1 MLKLEN
7 YKRVHTGELY
17 FPNDQKLWKEQQE
30 ALVLLE
36 KYNQTSVT
44 KPEQQMVLLK
54 EMFSEIGENCFI
66 QPPFYAN
73 FGGKNVHFGTGIYA
87 NFNLTLV
94 DDTDI
99 FVGNHVMFGPNVTI
113 DTATHPV
120 SPDLRKR
127 GAQYNKKVY
136 IEENVWLGAG
146 VIVLPGVRIGKD
158 SVIGAGSLVTKDIP
172 DNVVAFGTPCRV
184 KRKINDSDF
193 KTYDHGKKIDLD
205 DFI

>member
-1 MLKLEN
+1 
-7 YKRVHTGELY
+7 
-17 FPNDQKLWKEQQE
+17 
-30 ALVLLE
+30 
-36 KYNQTSVT
+36 
-44 KPEQQMVLLK
+44 
-54 EMFSEIGENCFI
+54 
-66 QPPFYAN
+66 
-73 FGGKNVHFGTGIYA
+73 
-87 NFNLTLV
+87 
-94 DDTDI
+94 
-99 FVGNHVMFGPNVTI
+99 MFGPNVTI

-146 VIVLPGVRIGKD
+146 VIVLPGVRIGKN

-172 DNVVAFGTPCRV
+172 DNVVAFGTPCMV

-205 DFI
+205 EFI

>member
-44 KPEQQMVLLK
+44 QPEQQMVLLK

-146 VIVLPGVRIGKD
+146 VIVLPGVRIGKN

-172 DNVVAFGTPCRV
+172 DNVVAFGTPCMV

-205 DFI
+205 EFI

>member
-30 ALVLLE
+30 ALFLLE

-146 VIVLPGVRIGKD
+146 VIVLPGVRIGKN

-205 DFI
+205 EFI

>member
-73 FGGKNVHFGTGIYA
+73 FGGKNVHFGTEIYA

-146 VIVLPGVRIGKD
+146 VIVLPGVRIGKN

-205 DFI
+205 EFI

>member
-1 MLKLEN
+1 MPKLES
-7 YKRVHTGELY
+7 YKRVHTEELY

-36 KYNQTSVT
+36 KFNQTSVT
-44 KPEQQMVLLK
+44 QPEQQMELLK
-54 EMFSEIGENCFI
+54 KMFSEIGENCFI

-146 VIVLPGVRIGKD
+146 VIVLPGVRIGKN
-158 SVIGAGSLVTKDIP
+158 SVIGAGNLVTKDIP
-172 DNVVAFGTPCRV
+172 DNVVAFGTPCMV

-205 DFI
+205 EFI

>member
-44 KPEQQMVLLK
+44 QPEQQMVLLK

-146 VIVLPGVRIGKD
+146 VIVLPGVRIGKN

-205 DFI
+205 EFI

>member
-44 KPEQQMVLLK
+44 KLEQQMVLLK

-146 VIVLPGVRIGKD
+146 VIVLPGVRIGKN

-205 DFI
+205 EFI

>member
-146 VIVLPGVRIGKD
+146 VIVLPGVRIGKN
-158 SVIGAGSLVTKDIP
+158 SVIGAGSVVTKDIP
-172 DNVVAFGTPCRV
+172 DNVVAFGTPCMV

>member
-1 MLKLEN
+1 
-7 YKRVHTGELY
+7 
-17 FPNDQKLWKEQQE
+17 
-30 ALVLLE
+30 
-36 KYNQTSVT
+36 
-44 KPEQQMVLLK
+44 
-54 EMFSEIGENCFI
+54 MFSEIGENCFI

-73 FGGKNVHFGTGIYA
+73 FGGKNVHFGTEIYA

-146 VIVLPGVRIGKD
+146 VIV
-158 SVIGAGSLVTKDIP
+158 TKDIP
-172 DNVVAFGTPCRV
+172 DNVVAFGTPCMV

-205 DFI
+205 EFI

>member
-146 VIVLPGVRIGKD
+146 VIVLPGVRIGKN

-205 DFI
+205 EFI

>member
-36 KYNQTSVT
+36 KFNQTSVT
-44 KPEQQMVLLK
+44 QPEQQMELLK
-54 EMFSEIGENCFI
+54 KMFSEIGENCFI

-73 FGGKNVHFGTGIYA
+73 FGGKNVHFGTEIYA

-146 VIVLPGVRIGKD
+146 VIVLPGVRIGKN

-172 DNVVAFGTPCRV
+172 DNVVAFGTPCMV

-205 DFI
+205 EFI

>member
-146 VIVLPGVRIGKD
+146 VIVLPGVRIGKN

-193 KTYDHGKKIDLD
+193 KTYDHGKKID
-205 DFI
+205 

>member
-1 MLKLEN
+1 MPKLES
-7 YKRVHTGELY
+7 YKRVHTEELY
-17 FPNDQKLWKEQQE
+17 FPDDQKLWKEQQE

-36 KYNQTSVT
+36 KFNQTSVT
-44 KPEQQMVLLK
+44 QPEQQMELLK
-54 EMFSEIGENCFI
+54 KMFSEIGENCFI

-146 VIVLPGVRIGKD
+146 VIVLPGVRIGKN
-158 SVIGAGSLVTKDIP
+158 SVIGAGSVVTKDIP
-172 DNVVAFGTPCRV
+172 DNVVAFGTPCMV

-205 DFI
+205 EFI

>member
-44 KPEQQMVLLK
+44 QPEQQMVLLK

-146 VIVLPGVRIGKD
+146 VIVLPGVRIGKN

>member
-1 MLKLEN
+1 
-7 YKRVHTGELY
+7 
-17 FPNDQKLWKEQQE
+17 
-30 ALVLLE
+30 
-36 KYNQTSVT
+36 
-44 KPEQQMVLLK
+44 
-54 EMFSEIGENCFI
+54 MFSEIGENCFI

-146 VIVLPGVRIGKD
+146 VIVLPGVRIGKN

-205 DFI
+205 EFI

>member
-1 MLKLEN
+1 MREEEKIFLGKLFDARTQELRDIKHKAHILCQKFNSMDEYDEDRLPIIKEFIGKIGDKYYFQGPIQFN
-7 YKRVHTGELY
+7 YGSHT
-17 FPNDQKLWKEQQE
+17 F
-30 ALVLLE
+30 
-36 KYNQTSVT
+36 
-44 KPEQQMVLLK
+44 
-54 EMFSEIGENCFI
+54 IGENF
-66 QPPFYAN
+66 FS
-73 FGGKNVHFGTGIYA
+73 
-87 NFNLTLV
+87 NFNLTV
-94 DDTDI
+94 MDDARIYIGD
-99 FVGNHVMFGPNVTI
+99 NVMFGPNVTI

-146 VIVLPGVRIGKD
+146 VIVLPGVRIGKN

-172 DNVVAFGTPCRV
+172 DNVVAFGTPCMV

-205 DFI
+205 EFI

>member
-1 MLKLEN
+1 MSKLES

-17 FPNDQKLWKEQQE
+17 FPDDQKLWEEQQE
-30 ALVLLE
+30 ALAILE

-44 KPEQQMVLLK
+44 QPEQQTKLLK
-54 EMFSEIGENCFI
+54 EMFSEIGEDCFI

-127 GAQYNKKVY
+127 GTQYNKKIY

-146 VIVLPGVRIGKD
+146 VIVLPGVRIGKN
-158 SVIGAGSLVTKDIP
+158 SVIGAGSIVTKDIP
-172 DNVVAFGTPCRV
+172 DNVVAFGTPCVV

-193 KTYDHGKKIDLD
+193 KTYDNGKKIDLD
-205 DFI
+205 DFS

>member
-146 VIVLPGVRIGKD
+146 VIVLPGVRIGKN

-172 DNVVAFGTPCRV
+172 DNVVAFGTPCMV

-205 DFI
+205 EFI

>member
-36 KYNQTSVT
+36 KFNQTSVT
-44 KPEQQMVLLK
+44 QPEQQMVLLK

-113 DTATHPV
+113 DTATHSV

-146 VIVLPGVRIGKD
+146 VIVLPGVRIGKN

>member
-146 VIVLPGVRIGKD
+146 VIVLPGVRIGKN

-193 KTYDHGKKIDLD
+193 KTYDHGKKIELD
-205 DFI
+205 

>member
-146 VIVLPGVRIGKD
+146 VIVLPGVRIGKN

-172 DNVVAFGTPCRV
+172 DNVVAFGTPCMV
-184 KRKINDSDF
+184 KRKINNSDF
-193 KTYDHGKKIDLD
+193 KTYDYGKKIDLD
-205 DFI
+205 EFI

>member
-120 SPDLRKR
+120 TPDLRKR

-146 VIVLPGVRIGKD
+146 VIVLPGVRIGKN